1 MPVGVTSFIIVS
13 NSVNDFKSVF
23 RVRWHFWNYLRC
35 VTYHGIS
42 SDNDGNSTSLPCGHI
57 IRLHYDA
64 MVWNRFLHYWPCL
77 QGLVVPFP
85 KRQWC
90 GDFFFFF
97 FFLGG
102 GGKLLNKRSSYQWF
116 ETPWPPLWHDRNAW
130 QNQTSPHWYS
140 GNRTIALVPVN
151 QPLRIW
157 VKSAGIPPQQN
168 IINHEQCEWFLYL
181 YSVSGKRA
189 VPLDLAKFK
198 SSKLCI

>member
-1 MPVGVTSFIIVS
+1 MPVGVTSCIIVS

-90 GDFFFFF
+90 GDFFFF
-97 FFLGG
+97 LGG
-102 GGKLLNKRSSYQWF
+102 GGGWGVVNCWTNGRVTSDLRHHGPHFDMTVMLDKIKPHLTGIAVIVQLPWYQW
-116 ETPWPPLWHDRNAW
+116 
-130 QNQTSPHWYS
+130 
-140 GNRTIALVPVN
+140 
-151 QPLRIW
+151 
-157 VKSAGIPPQQN
+157 
-168 IINHEQCEWFLYL
+168 IN
-181 YSVSGKRA
+181 
-189 VPLDLAKFK
+189 P
-198 SSKLCI
+198 